1 MLELGRAGE
10 NTEKLIW
17 KQQIGRVGTIAKK
30 GKLGQLLAKWVGR
43 SDLSST
49 DGRDV
54 DRQLENGG
62 VLKNLKRDTLTKF
75 GNRKSL
81 QIM

>member
-1 MLELGRAGE
+1 METANRE
-10 NTEKLIW
+10 PK
-17 KQQIGRVGTIAKK
+17 KGRVGTITKK

-62 VLKNLKRDTLTKF
+62 VLKNLKRETLTKF

>member
-1 MLELGRAGE
+1 M
-10 NTEKLIW
+10 
-17 KQQIGRVGTIAKK
+17 
-30 GKLGQLLAKWVGR
+30 GQLLAKWVGR

-81 QIM
+81 QIV